1 KTSVTRGFY
10 VATNDPPRRQFVN
23 YPRFLAIEE
32 ENIQS
37 LISFPDPDVS
47 GAATITAPGK
57 SGEIARY
64 H

>member
-1 KTSVTRGFY
+1 M
-10 VATNDPPRRQFVN
+10 N

-47 GAATITAPGK
+47 GTATITAPGK